1 MVVIECP
8 HCSDEIEMDDDSYGL
23 FECPSCGGEYEW
35 GEEPK
40 TKISKSTKKT
50 DFSKLK
56 KRSNSNKKTVKTA
69 PIESAMLVE
78 PNQILMTMFTVL
90 MMVIILAGLN
100 SDFWYKVSYSTYDEW
115 DDNGRD
121 IETGWS
127 FSSSTTVAAT
137 TYEDIEVSTLSSSD
151 FSYQIEY
158 AELAIENM
166 EDYCRD
172 WGDSEEA
179 KEYCD
184 EALDELQ
191 ESLDSHNSWNNAGT
205 FLWIFIMLGLLCSIA
220 IILLNFFA
228 ILDDYKAIHLP
239 ENIYDNY
246 SKINTILNLVLPSLL
261 IIGCILYWIM
271 APDPEAMIDEVPDDF
286 SSGPGMIWW
295 VTVIISIG
303 YIIKPAITLTKERF

>member
-1 MVVIECP
+1 
-8 HCSDEIEMDDDSYGL
+8 MDDGAYGL
-23 FECPSCGGEYEW
+23 FECPYCGGEYEW
-35 GEEPK
+35 GEKPK

-50 DFSKLK
+50 DLSKLK
-56 KRSNSNKKTVKTA
+56 KRSYSNKTIVKTA
-69 PIESAMLVE
+69 PTESAMLVE
-78 PNQILMTMFTVL
+78 PSQIFMTIFTILMMT
-90 MMVIILAGLN
+90 IILAGLN

-115 DDNGRD
+115 DDNERGF
-121 IETGWS
+121 ETGWS
-127 FSSSTTVAAT
+127 FSSSTTVVT
-137 TYEDIEVSTLSSSD
+137 STYEDIETSMLSSND

-172 WGDSEEA
+172 WEDSEEG

-184 EALDELQ
+184 ETLDELQ
-191 ESLDSHNSWNNAGT
+191 ESLDWQNSWNNAGT
-205 FLWIFIMLGLLCSIA
+205 FLWIFIMLGLLCSVA

-246 SKINTILNLVLPSLL
+246 SKINTILDIVLPSLL

-271 APDPEAMIDEVPDDF
+271 VPDSEALMYEVPDDF

-303 YIIKPAITLTKERF
+303 YIIKPAITLAKGRF